1 MFDASRPDMVIEVN
15 EPKGPWGRARGLIGS
30 AGLGEGRGML
40 LKTRQVHTFGMAYAI
55 DAIYLSGRGEVLKV
69 RTLPPGRFGPLV
81 WPARWVLEMKAGE
94 AARLGIAEG
103 SSLSKETA
111 Q

>member
-1 MFDASRPDMVIEVN
+1 MFDVSRPGTVIEVD
-15 EPKGPWGRARGLIGS
+15 EPKGPWGRARGLLGS
-30 AGLGEGRGML
+30 AGLREGQGML
-40 LKTRQVHTFGMAYAI
+40 LKTRQVHTLGMAYAI
-55 DAIYLSGRGEVLKV
+55 DAIYLSGRGQVLKV
-69 RTLPPGRFGPLV
+69 RTLPPNRLGPMV

-103 SSLSKETA
+103 SSLSKEEA